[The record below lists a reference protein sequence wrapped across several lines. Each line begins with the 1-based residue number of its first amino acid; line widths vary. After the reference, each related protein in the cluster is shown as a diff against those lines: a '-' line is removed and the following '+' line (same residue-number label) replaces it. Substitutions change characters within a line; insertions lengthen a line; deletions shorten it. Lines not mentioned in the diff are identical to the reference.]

1 MADGIAQYTNGV
13 ASSLFTIG
21 YRCQVRVGNSPSDAQ
36 VIGFVDSAE
45 MSKQIQT
52 QRAQV
57 LDSIFP
63 ASIDAQAINVSGRL
77 TGFLA
82 SPAVF
87 RGTQQYNGGGKISL
101 SSFNPKSSDFKN
113 GTVVSKFKY
122 LDFYDEKK
130 KLILGSIDTLISTGF
145 TITMNGGSY
154 VKANVSV
161 EAIDMSSGEDYE
173 AQTDAEV

>member
-13 ASSLFTIG
+13 ASSLLVIG
-21 YRCQVRVGNSPSDAQ
+21 YRCQVRVGTSAADAQ

-52 QRAQV
+52 QEAMV
-57 LDSIFP
+57 LDSVFP
-63 ASIDAQAINVSGRL
+63 ASIDVQSIKVSGRM

-82 SPAVF
+82 SPAVYK
-87 RGTQQYNGGGKISL
+87 GTQQYNGGGKVSL

-113 GTVVSKFKY
+113 GTVVNKFKY

-130 KLILGSIDTLISTGF
+130 KLIIGYVDTLISTGF

-154 VKANVSV
+154 VKANVSIA
-161 EAIDMSSGEDYE
+161 AIDMSSGEDYE
-173 AQTDAEV
+173 SQTDAEV

>member
-1 MADGIAQYTNGV
+1 MADGIATYTNGV
-13 ASSLFTIG
+13 ASSLLTIG
-21 YRCQVRVGNSPSDAQ
+21 YRCQVRVGTSAADAQ
-36 VIGFVDSAE
+36 VIGFVDTAE

-63 ASIDAQAINVSGRL
+63 ASIDAQAINVTGRM

-87 RGTQQYNGGGKISL
+87 KGTQTFNGGGKISL
-101 SSFNPKSSDFKN
+101 SSFNPKSTDFKN

-130 KLILGSIDTLISTGF
+130 KLVLGWIDTLISTGF

-154 VKANVSV
+154 VKANISV

-173 AQTDAEV
+173 GQTDAEV

>member
-1 MADGIAQYTNGV
+1 MADGIATYTNGV
-13 ASSLFTIG
+13 AGSLLTIG
-21 YRCQVRVGNSPSDAQ
+21 YRCQVRVGTSAADAQ
-36 VIGFVDSAE
+36 VIGFVDTAE

-63 ASIDAQAINVSGRL
+63 ASIDAQAINVTGRM

-87 RGTQQYNGGGKISL
+87 KGTQTFNGGGKISL
-101 SSFNPKSSDFKN
+101 SSFNPKSADFKN

-130 KLILGSIDTLISTGF
+130 KLVLGWIDTLISTGF

-154 VKANVSV
+154 VKANISV

-173 AQTDAEV
+173 SQTDAEV

>member
-1 MADGIAQYTNGV
+1 MPDGIAQYTNGV
-13 ASSLFTIG
+13 ASSIFTIG
-21 YRCQVRVGNSPSDAQ
+21 YRCQVRVGTSAADAQ
-36 VIGFVDSAE
+36 VIGFVDTAE
-45 MSKQIQT
+45 MTKQIQT

-63 ASIDAQAINVSGRL
+63 ASIDAQAINVNGRL

-82 SPAVF
+82 SPKVYN
-87 RGTQQYNGGGKISL
+87 GTQQLNGGGKVSL
-101 SSFNPKSSDFKN
+101 SSFNPKSADFKN

-130 KLILGSIDTLISTGF
+130 KLIIGYVDTLISTGF
-145 TITMNGGSY
+145 TITMNGGTY
-154 VKANVSV
+154 VKANVSF

-173 AQTDAEV
+173 KQTDAEV

>member
-21 YRCQVRVGNSPSDAQ
+21 YRCQVRVGTSAADAQ

-82 SPAVF
+82 SPAVYK
-87 RGTQQYNGGGKISL
+87 GTQQFNGGGKISL

-113 GTVVSKFKY
+113 GRVVNKFKY

-130 KLILGSIDTLISTGF
+130 KLILGSVDTLISTGF
-145 TITMNGGSY
+145 TITLNGGTY
-154 VKANVSV
+154 VKANVSF

-173 AQTDAEV
+173 AQTDAEG

>member
-1 MADGIAQYTNGV
+1 MADGIATYTNGV
-13 ASSLFTIG
+13 ASSLLTIG
-21 YRCQVRVGNSPSDAQ
+21 YRCQVRVGTSAADAQ
-36 VIGFVDSAE
+36 VIGFVDTAE

-63 ASIDAQAINVSGRL
+63 ASIDAQAINVTGRM

-87 RGTQQYNGGGKISL
+87 RGTQTFNGGGKISL
-101 SSFNPKSSDFKN
+101 SSFNPKSADFKN

-130 KLILGSIDTLISTGF
+130 KLVLGWIDTLISTGF

-154 VKANVSV
+154 VKANISV

-173 AQTDAEV
+173 SQTDAEV

>member
-21 YRCQVRVGNSPSDAQ
+21 YRCQVRVGNSASDAQ

-82 SPAVF
+82 SPAVYK
-87 RGTQQYNGGGKISL
+87 GTQVLNGGGKVSL
-101 SSFNPKSSDFKN
+101 SSFNPKTADFKN

-130 KLILGSIDTLISTGF
+130 KLILGSVDTLISTGY
-145 TITMNGGSY
+145 TITVNGGTY
-154 VKANVSV
+154 VKANVSF
-161 EAIDMSSGEDYE
+161 EALDMSSGDDYE

>member
-13 ASSLFTIG
+13 ASSLLVIG
-21 YRCQVRVGNSPSDAQ
+21 YRCQVRVGTSAADAQ

-45 MSKQIQT
+45 MNKQIQT

-82 SPAVF
+82 TPDVYK
-87 RGTQQYNGGGKISL
+87 GTQVFNGGGTVSL
-101 SSFNPKSSDFKN
+101 SSFNPDSADFKT
-113 GTVVSKFKY
+113 GKVVSKFKY

-173 AQTDAEV
+173 SQTDEEA

>member
-13 ASSLFTIG
+13 ASSLLIIG
-21 YRCQVRVGNSPSDAQ
+21 HRCQVRVGTSAADAK

-57 LDSIFP
+57 LDSIYP
-63 ASIDAQAINVSGRL
+63 ASIDAQAINVSGRM

-82 SPAVF
+82 SPAVY
-87 RGTQQYNGGGKISL
+87 RGTQTYNGGGKISL

-154 VKANVSV
+154 VKANVSI

-173 AQTDAEV
+173 SQMDAEA